1 MKKFTK
7 AVLTFS
13 ILGLLTS
20 PNYTEAAGVLENIPK
35 QIASEAIGL
44 PTNGAVITETSLQK
58 TEHQTQY
65 YRVKGFIKPI
75 DANAPD
81 IEFQVN
87 LPMDWNHKM
96 VQFGGGGM
104 NGSLVTADGH
114 ATGEAVNELTPLE
127 QGYATFG
134 SDSGHK
140 GDIWDASFG
149 MNKEALHNYA
159 HEQLKKTKDTADDL
173 VEAFYGQKAEKVY
186 IIGGS
191 NGGRET
197 LQAIQHY
204 PEDYDGA
211 VAFYPVL
218 NWIPK
223 ALSDNRNANFMQEK
237 GAAGWFTQEEFNRV
251 HDAYLKRAD
260 GLDGLEDGLVQ
271 NFVAGQ
277 NVKEQVMEDLSS
289 VLRPEQMDVL
299 KMYMTPMHI
308 NTAIA
313 DNYVDTP
320 GYALG
325 QEFRDPPFNQF
336 GTVPLKRDGHN
347 AQFSSG
353 ALRYHVMQDANLD
366 LASFKPEEHAK
377 EILEASEWLD
387 ATNTDISA
395 FQKRGGKLILL
406 HGTSDQMVSVNSTI
420 GYYEALQQRYGQQE
434 LQKFVRF
441 YLVPG
446 YGHGEGSYFTMGRNL
461 IGDIDGWIT
470 KGQAPDALVVTDQN
484 VATAGRIEVLQ
495 QYPGY
500 SRYAG
505 GDKNDPASYVYAEEG
520 K

>member
-1 MKKFTK
+1 MKKFPK
-7 AVLTFS
+7 AVLTLS
-13 ILGLLTS
+13 VLGLLTF
-20 PNYTEAAGVLENIPK
+20 PYYVEAAMTQEDIPQQISAEN
-35 QIASEAIGL
+35 IGL
-44 PTNGAVITETSLQK
+44 PTNGAVITETSMQ
-58 TEHQTQY
+58 TTAHQTKY
-65 YRVKGFIKPI
+65 YRVKGLIKPV
-75 DANAPD
+75 DAAAPD

-87 LPMDWNHKM
+87 LPLNWNHKM

-114 ATGEAVNELTPLE
+114 ATGEANNELTPLE
-127 QGYATFG
+127 QGYVTFG
-134 SDSGHK
+134 SDGGHK

-159 HEQLKKTKDTADDL
+159 HEQLKKTKDTASDL
-173 VEAFYGQKAEKVY
+173 VEAFYGQKAEDVY

-204 PEDYDGA
+204 PEDYNGA

-223 ALSDNRNANFMQEK
+223 AISDNRNANFMQEK

-260 GLDGLEDGLVQ
+260 GLDGLKDGLVQ
-271 NFVAGQ
+271 NFAGGQ
-277 NVKEQVMEDLSS
+277 KEKGQVMKDLSS

-325 QEFRDPPFNQF
+325 QEFRDSPFNQF
-336 GTVPLKRDGHN
+336 GTAPMKRDGHN
-347 AQFSSG
+347 EQFSSG
-353 ALRYHVMQDANLD
+353 ALRYHVMQDPNLD
-366 LASFKPEEHAK
+366 LENFKPEEHAK
-377 EILEASEWLD
+377 EVLEASKWLD

-395 FQKRGGKLILL
+395 FEKKGGKLILL

-420 GYYEALQQRYGQQE
+420 GYYKDLQQRYGKDE
-434 LQKFVRF
+434 LNKFVRF

-461 IGDIDGWIT
+461 IGDVDAWVT
-470 KGQAPDALVVTDQN
+470 KGQSPDALVVTDQN
-484 VATAGRIEVLQ
+484 AATAGRIEVLQ

-500 SRYAG
+500 SKYVG
-505 GDKNDPASYVYAEEG
+505 GDKNDPSSYVYAEED

>member
-1 MKKFTK
+1 
-7 AVLTFS
+7 
-13 ILGLLTS
+13 
-20 PNYTEAAGVLENIPK
+20 
-35 QIASEAIGL
+35 
-44 PTNGAVITETSLQK
+44 VITEVSLQK
-58 TEHQTQY
+58 TESQTQY
-65 YRVKGFIKPI
+65 YRVRGFIKPF
-75 DANAPD
+75 DTQASN

-87 LPMDWNHKM
+87 LPVDWNHKM

-114 ATGEAVNELTPLE
+114 ATGEANNEPTLLE
-127 QGYATFG
+127 QGYVTFG

-140 GDIWDASFG
+140 GEIWDASFG

-159 HEQLKKTKDTADDL
+159 REQLKKTKDTASKL
-173 VEAFYGQKAEKVY
+173 VESFYGQKADKVY

-197 LQAIQHY
+197 LQAIQNY

-237 GAAGWFTQEEFNRV
+237 GAAGWFSQEEFDRV
-251 HDAYLKRAD
+251 HAAYMKLAD

-271 NFVAGQ
+271 NFVGGQ
-277 NVKEQVMEDLSS
+277 NVEEQLVKELTT
-289 VLRPEQMDVL
+289 VLRPEQMEVL

-320 GYALG
+320 GYAVG
-325 QEFRDPPFNQF
+325 QDFRDPPFNQF
-336 GTVPLKRDGHN
+336 GSEPLKRDGHN
-347 AQFSSG
+347 ALFSSG
-353 ALRYHVMQDANLD
+353 ALRYHVMQNPDLD
-366 LASFKPEEHAK
+366 LVSFKPEDHAK
-377 EILEASEWLD
+377 EILDASEWLD
-387 ATNTDISA
+387 ATKTDISA

-406 HGTSDQMVSVNSTI
+406 HGTSDQMVSVKSTI
-420 GYYEALQQRYGQQE
+420 GYYEALKQHYGQEE
-434 LQKFVRF
+434 LKTFVRF

-446 YGHGEGSYFTMGRNL
+446 YGHGEGSFFTMGRCL
-461 IGDIDGWIT
+461 IGDIDAWVT

-484 VATAGRIEVLQ
+484 TATAGRIQVLQ

-500 SRYAG
+500 SRYVG

-520 K
+520 KK